1 MRELIDRLVSP
12 PRRTST
18 KLLGALMLCVVLIA
32 GTLPMAGCSGATVAQ
47 DIVNWT
53 PALQSAASTV
63 ASIDPVLLPEA
74 AAFVAL
80 SSAVD
85 AEAKAYLANPGASLL
100 AQLQTAI
107 VTAQQQANAS
117 LLTAA
122 KIVDQTTQKHVLAAI
137 GTYATI
143 INTLLSLIG
152 SISSKTAG
160 AAMASASTIKLA
172 SVEPYLNRTRAVSM
186 LSDHYRESMTIASAQ
201 ADLNEAALAR
211 AGF

>member
-1 MRELIDRLVSP
+1 MRELNVRKASP
-12 PRRTST
+12 
-18 KLLGALMLCVVLIA
+18 LGAVMLCAVLVV

-53 PALQSAASTV
+53 PALQSAAGTI

-74 AAFVAL
+74 TAFVAL

-137 GTYATI
+137 QTYATI
-143 INTLLSLIG
+143 VNTLLSLIG
-152 SISSKTAG
+152 SISSK
-160 AAMASASTIKLA
+160 AAVAQMAQASTIKLA
-172 SVEPYLNRTRAVSM
+172 AVEPYLDRPRAVSM
-186 LSDHYRESMTIASAQ
+186 ISEHYRESLNIASAQ
-201 ADLNEAALAR
+201 EAMNEAALVR